1 MTVHQPMEKIEFGS
15 GATGLDISF
24 EHISHTYETDGTHT
38 PALIDINFKAGAGEF
53 IALLG
58 PSGCG
63 KSTLLMI
70 AAGLARPSRGRVLI
84 DNVSVIRPFTNL
96 GFVFQDATL
105 LEWRT
110 ALRNI
115 ILQAEA
121 RGLDRRPAEARAR
134 ELMAQTGIAGFEDAF
149 PAQLSGGMRQR
160 VSICR
165 ALLHDPPILLM
176 DEPFGALDAMT
187 REQMLLD
194 TQRIWMEGRKTVL
207 FVTHDIPEAVLLAD
221 RIVVLGPRPGRVL
234 KTYDID
240 CPRPRTIGDVSRPDL
255 LKIQQ
260 EIRDILRE
268 SGAFS
273 RTA

>member
-1 MTVHQPMEKIEFGS
+1 MSLERSTETSAFGA
-15 GATGLDISF
+15 GTTGLDICF
-24 EHISHTYETDGTHT
+24 ERISHTYETDGVRT
-38 PALIDINFKAGAGEF
+38 PALVDVDFTAAAGEF
-53 IALLG
+53 VALLG

-70 AAGLARPSRGRVLI
+70 AAGLAHPSEGRVLI
-84 DNVSVIRPFTNL
+84 DGSTVTGPVTNL

-115 ILQAEA
+115 LLQAEA
-121 RGLDRRPAEARAR
+121 RGLDRVAAEARAR
-134 ELMAQTGIAGFEDAF
+134 ELMAQTGIAGFENAF

-165 ALLHDPPILLM
+165 ALLHNPPILLM

-221 RIVVLGPRPGRVL
+221 KIVVLGPRPGRIL
-234 KTYDID
+234 KVYEID
-240 CPRPRTIGDVSRPDL
+240 CARPRSIGDVSRPEL
-255 LKIQQ
+255 ARVQQ

-273 RTA
+273 RTS

>member
-1 MTVHQPMEKIEFGS
+1 MSRRQPPGAITFGAE
-15 GATGLDISF
+15 ATGLDIRF
-24 EHISHTYETDGTHT
+24 EHVGHTYETNGVRT
-38 PALIDINFKAGAGEF
+38 PALIDIDLAAAAGEF

-70 AAGLARPSRGRVLI
+70 AAGLAHPREGRVLI
-84 DNVSVIRPFTNL
+84 DATPVTKAITNL

-115 ILQAEA
+115 LLQAEA
-121 RGLDRRPAEARAR
+121 RGLDRAAAETRAR
-134 ELMAQTGIAGFEDAF
+134 ELMAQTGIAGFENAF

-165 ALLHDPPILLM
+165 ALLHNPPILLM

-221 RIVVLGPRPGRVL
+221 KIVVLGPRPGRVL
-234 KTYDID
+234 KTYEID
-240 CPRPRTIGDVSRPDL
+240 CPRPRSISDVSRPEL
-255 LKIQQ
+255 VKLQQ
-260 EIRDILRE
+260 EIRDILRA

>member
-1 MTVHQPMEKIEFGS
+1 MTLQKAAGKMEFGA
-15 GATGLDISF
+15 GAIGLSISF
-24 EHISHTYETDGTHT
+24 EGIAHTYEADHT
-38 PALIDINFKAGAGEF
+38 RTQALIDINFTAGAGEF

-63 KSTLLMI
+63 KSTLLLI
-70 AAGLARPSRGRVLI
+70 AAGLARPSAGRVLI
-84 DNVSVIRPFTNL
+84 EGQPVTKPFTDL

-115 ILQAEA
+115 LIQAEA
-121 RGLDRRPAEARAR
+121 RGLDRVAAEVRAR
-134 ELMAQTGIAGFEDAF
+134 ELMVQTGIAGFENAF

-165 ALLHDPPILLM
+165 ALLHNPPIMLM

-221 RIVVLGPRPGRVL
+221 KIVVLGPRPGRVL
-234 KTYDID
+234 KIYEID
-240 CPRPRTIGDVSRPDL
+240 CARPRSINDLSRRDL
-255 LKIQQ
+255 VELQQ
-260 EIRDILRE
+260 EIRDVLRE